1 LEDSLAA
8 VKEKFVKGEYKAALE
23 EATALS
29 ARAKEVLDAAK
40 AKKEELTGK
49 WTEMSQGLP
58 KMFEDIQGKVDGLS
72 KLKKLPASLTK
83 EKFEE
88 AKATLASAKDEWAKA
103 QTSFAGGDFSTA
115 VSMATVLKD
124 KALKIME
131 TLGMSAPEAAP
142 AK

>member
-1 LEDSLAA
+1 
-8 VKEKFVKGEYKAALE
+8 
-23 EATALS
+23 
-29 ARAKEVLDAAK
+29 
-40 AKKEELTGK
+40 
-49 WTEMSQGLP
+49 
-58 KMFEDIQGKVDGLS
+58 MFEDIQGKVDGLS